1 MTFETGELLME
12 LGIVSLKKRYILV
25 IYCHVINYLKIE
37 QLETTAFIISQFLRV
52 RNLGTA

>member
-25 IYCHVINYLKIE
+25 IYCRVINYLKIE